1 MAYMKDSTGRRL
13 DSFAVAPAPVG
24 QFELQP
30 IWVTG
35 HSWFGN
41 NVNATPGARFFER
54 VQKRLGMGTITNK
67 GVSGRTAGDMANLTL
82 SGANSWTLRSK
93 ALAMLMC
100 TINDATLFDGSAAAR
115 RHYSHAWRSMLA
127 TITANGAVAANT
139 TSFVYSSGWTT
150 EAVSGTSASPQAA
163 TVNSTGGTRWTTS
176 TTGNYFEFTFTGT
189 DVDVFLVARTAG
201 AGLVTFTEGGTARG
215 TLDLTATMGQDTPA
229 VHKIRGLTAGTHTIR
244 GTLTSGASLTVDSYR
259 IPSTAPVPILVL
271 GEPQVIPAEGDQG
284 TYLADVEL
292 LKTDLAVVVA
302 EYPSAKYLDL
312 NAESGWNTAT
322 MLVSDGKHPH
332 DWGSSWIADKVLDK
346 LAEFP
351 YSTGL
356 NVLAASYPS
365 AYSIPAGP
373 AIPSGGKDGTGGIT
387 MTTVAT
393 DDFNRADSTDL
404 GTTPVGS
411 KAWSILLG
419 TGVTAGTAGISTN
432 RALIQSRTATSGWVV
447 ASIDSGATNHRVT
460 AKIATGPSNLHALIF
475 SAVDA
480 NNFMYVHAD
489 ASGGGWTIKRVAAGA
504 VVTGETVTPG
514 GTPVSGDLIDVEING
529 TTVTVRINGTVIH
542 SATWA
547 NRPMGSKAGFGQATS
562 SAFTALWDD
571 LTLSI
576 PA

>member
-13 DSFAVAPAPVG
+13 DSFAVAPAPIG

-30 IWVTG
+30 LWVTG

-41 NVNATPGARFFER
+41 NSNATPGARFFER
-54 VQKRLGMGTITNK
+54 VQKRLGMGTVTNK

-82 SGANSWTLRSK
+82 AGANSWTLRSK
-93 ALAMLMC
+93 ALVMMCC
-100 TINDATLFDGSAAAR
+100 TINDVTIFDGSAAAR

-127 TITANGAVAANT
+127 TITANGLVAANST
-139 TSFVYSSGWTT
+139 YFVFSSGWTT
-150 EAVSGTSASPQAA
+150 EAVSGTAASPQGVTA
-163 TVNSTGGTRWTTS
+163 NSTGGTRWTTS

-215 TLDLTATMGQDTPA
+215 TLDLTPTMGQDTPA
-229 VHKIRGLTAGTHTIR
+229 VHKIRGLAAGTHTIR

-271 GEPQVIPAEGDQG
+271 GEPQVIPAGGDQG

-292 LKTDLAVVVA
+292 LKTDLAAVVA

-312 NAESGWNTAT
+312 NQAGWNTAT
-322 MLVSDGKHPH
+322 MLVADGKHPQ
-332 DWGSSWIADKVLDK
+332 DWGSAWIAARAVEK
-346 LAEFP
+346 LGEFP
-351 YSTGL
+351 FSTGL
-356 NVLAASYPS
+356 NVLAATYPA
-365 AYSIPAGP
+365 AYVPPAGP
-373 AIPSGGKDGTGGIT
+373 TVPAGGKDGTGSGP
-387 MTTVAT
+387 MTVVAT
-393 DDFNRADSTDL
+393 DDFNRADSSDL
-404 GTTPVGS
+404 GTTTTGS
-411 KAWSILLG
+411 KAWSVMLG
-419 TGVTAGTAGISTN
+419 TGVTAATAGVTSNTASIK
-432 RALIQSRTATSGWVV
+432 SRTASSGWAV
-447 ASIDSGATNHRVT
+447 AAIDTGSNDHRVSMKL
-460 AKIATGPSNLHALIF
+460 AATPTNLHGLIF

-514 GTPVSGDLIDVEING
+514 GTPVNGDVIEVDVFS
-529 TTVTVRINGTVIH
+529 TTVNVRINGTPIY
-542 SATWA
+542 AGTFA
-547 NRPMGSKAGFGQATS
+547 NRPAGAKVGFGQATS
-562 SAFTALWDD
+562 SAFTAFWDD
-571 LTLSI
+571 LTVSI